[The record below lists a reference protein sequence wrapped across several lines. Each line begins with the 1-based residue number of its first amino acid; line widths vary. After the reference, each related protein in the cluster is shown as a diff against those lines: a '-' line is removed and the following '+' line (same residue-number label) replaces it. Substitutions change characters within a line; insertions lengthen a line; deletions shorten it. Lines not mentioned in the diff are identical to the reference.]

1 MKDRISAVS
10 AGKEVQVRTLEE
22 IRESSLASNRQIV
35 SIMDLFSL
43 IVLVIAVTGMINN
56 VIISFMEKKWIF
68 AVQRSIGMSR
78 AQLAGTALLE
88 AMFTGLM
95 GSLPGVCG
103 GICLLYLAPMIMEN
117 L

>member
-1 MKDRISAVS
+1 
-10 AGKEVQVRTLEE
+10 
-22 IRESSLASNRQIV
+22 
-35 SIMDLFSL
+35 
-43 IVLVIAVTGMINN
+43 
-56 VIISFMEKKWIF
+56 MEKKWIF

-103 GICLLYLAPMIMEN
+103 GICLLYVAPMIMEN
-117 L
+117 LGLRLTMELAPGKILLCILCGVFITVFASAGSVIKMKIIESIKYE